1 MHLHCVCVLL
11 FMFKKHLHM
20 CGEKDCMSLFV
31 QHLKFF
37 VCVCAFPGGG
47 RRGQFAAGDQRK
59 KWRKREGNDE
69 GLLSETAKLPL
80 SLYHPVWK
88 PGKTHKHIGC
98 CCWLPYKTQDLRHR
112 MINKEHGEQIELKR
126 TQSERQQEKNT
137 VVPMDNKW
145 ERVTKK
151 EGKQEVVNN
160 CFDTCIFYTQKPQ
173 QLITSIISP
182 FFYSELILS
191 KSASHFSNSC
201 HLLLQVSSWASRN
214 CRMGGYAHTHTH
226 REKEKN
232 IANFIADHMPRKLFL
247 RIHLGNRRKPVI
259 PHW

>member
-37 VCVCAFPGGG
+37 VCVCVCAFPGGG

-160 CFDTCIFYTQKPQ
+160 CFDTCVFYTQQPQ

-226 REKEKN
+226 REKELQ
-232 IANFIADHMPRKLFL
+232 IS
-247 RIHLGNRRKPVI
+247 
-259 PHW
+259 